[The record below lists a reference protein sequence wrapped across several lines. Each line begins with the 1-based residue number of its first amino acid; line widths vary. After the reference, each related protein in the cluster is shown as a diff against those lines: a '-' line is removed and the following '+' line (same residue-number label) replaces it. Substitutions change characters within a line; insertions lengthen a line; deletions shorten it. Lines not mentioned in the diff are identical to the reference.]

1 MFKDDDDIHDNEKM
15 EFSYLSQQGAGANP
29 EKVTKRQD
37 KAWKHIHAQIPH
49 HEWERRFEQ
58 LMKLS
63 LIDVPSDYYRDE
75 LFFTK
80 PQELMEIFQKLED
93 DNLSKIHEQQEMA
106 VIYEA
111 LL

>member
-1 MFKDDDDIHDNEKM
+1 
-15 EFSYLSQQGAGANP
+15 
-29 EKVTKRQD
+29 
-37 KAWKHIHAQIPH
+37 
-49 HEWERRFEQ
+49 
-58 LMKLS
+58 MKLS